1 MILRRD
7 VTCLAFFL
15 HLLLYLQSSLSFSRR
30 MIEFIGI
37 PVIPFLLALGLS
49 AHGYR
54 KGSLSPSGAIVAFVV
69 GLGMMSGGTRAFGWE
84 LIVFYLLGSRAT
96 KCRSYLS
103 RSYIATHDRR
113 CLMPLDGK
121 QKKARLEED
130 YHDAGYRSGWQVFC
144 NSATALVACSLWNA
158 MYIPNSVHAKI
169 FGYQG
174 LRLDGCAIQDGNWS
188 RSLMFGALGYVTIFL
203 GFLDFKKR
211 KRHFGCC
218 LGDTLASELGILSA
232 SPPVLVTT
240 WKKVPP
246 GTNGGISVGGCVAS
260 GLGGMIM
267 GVTMAFSL
275 MAESCGWRVVFPAI
289 GWGLLAGAGGSLV
302 S

>member
-1 MILRRD
+1 
-7 VTCLAFFL
+7 
-15 HLLLYLQSSLSFSRR
+15 

-96 KCRSYLS
+96 KY
-103 RSYIATHDRR
+103 
-113 CLMPLDGK
+113 GK

-158 MYIPNSVHAKI
+158 MYIPNSIHAKI

-188 RSLMFGALGYVTIFL
+188 RSLMFGALG
-203 GFLDFKKR
+203 
-211 KRHFGCC
+211 HFGCC

-289 GWGLLAGAGGSLV
+289 GWGLLAGAGGSLIDSFLGATIQRTSYSSEKKQISYKKEGV
-302 S
+302 TVISGLDILTNNQVNLLSSGATAFLVALLA